1 MSELII
7 KNKAVLKMLNQISD
21 EITSQPITK
30 NRFRGRKTTFYPED
44 ARTDGEK
51 YLDPKYLKKH
61 LNDPNH
67 VGYPVENYGIP
78 LSDPQEDGPDPLES
92 VQKFVKSDF
101 VHHLGA
107 TSDALFLYYPPGGFV
122 GWHTNQNN
130 SGYQIV
136 FSWSE
141 SGDGYFQVY
150 DKEKEEVIRYYDQ
163 PGWNCRHQLFG
174 REEHE
179 HCWHSAYTRCPK
191 ITVCVLFRW
200 REQPHKKDLILHMK
214 DELLEELVREE

>member
-1 MSELII
+1 ML
-7 KNKAVLKMLNQISD
+7 NMLNQISD
-21 EITSQPITK
+21 EVRPQVSSRDKILWS
-30 NRFRGRKTTFYPED
+30 PED
-44 ARTDGEK
+44 ARIAGEK

-61 LNDPNH
+61 MNDPNH

-78 LSDPQEDGPDPLES
+78 LSNDADEGFPNRGPDPLES
-92 VQKFVKSDF
+92 VQKFVRSKF
-101 VHHLGA
+101 VHQLGA

-150 DKEKEEVIRYYDQ
+150 DKEKQDIIRYYDK

-174 REEHE
+174 QEEHE
-179 HCWHSAYTRCPK
+179 HCWHSAYTKCPK

-200 REQPHKKDLILHMK
+200 REQPHRKDLILDMK
-214 DELLEELVREE
+214 DQLLEELVRED